1 MHLAYSTAQYVGSW
15 PDGMDAM
22 STSNNCDCQ
31 ATDGKLVAH
40 AYGIET

>member
-1 MHLAYSTAQYVGSW
+1 MHLAYITAQYVGSW

-22 STSNNCDCQ
+22 STSNCDCPEL
-31 ATDGKLVAH
+31 DDKRVAH